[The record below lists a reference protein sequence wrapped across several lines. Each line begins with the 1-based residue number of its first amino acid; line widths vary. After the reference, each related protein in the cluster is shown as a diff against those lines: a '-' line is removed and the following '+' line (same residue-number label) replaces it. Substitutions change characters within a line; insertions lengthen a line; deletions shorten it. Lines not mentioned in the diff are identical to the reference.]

1 MRKHIGGR
9 GFTLIEMM
17 VASVIICILAAI
29 AYPSLH
35 GYMVK
40 GKRAQAQA
48 ALLQLMQQQERYY
61 SQNNT
66 YLAFSSESTDPD
78 EKLFQWWSGS
88 GPAQSAYEIRGVA
101 CSGASIAQCVQLDAL
116 PGTAKVDPHFRD
128 ADCRI
133 LSLSSY
139 GQRGA
144 SGAARHCWP

>member
-1 MRKHIGGR
+1 MRR
-9 GFTLIEMM
+9 DTGFTMIELM
-17 VASVIICILAAI
+17 VVGVIVCVLAAI

-66 YLAFSSESTDPD
+66 YLAFSSVSTDPD

-88 GPAQSAYEIRGVA
+88 GAAHSAYEIRGLA
-101 CSGASIAQCVQLDAL
+101 CTGASIAQCVRLDAM
-116 PGTAKVDPHFRD
+116 PGTVNVDPHFRD
-128 ADCRI
+128 ADCQT
-133 LSLSSY
+133 LSLSST
-139 GQRGA
+139 GQRSA